1 MNNEP
6 NLEEFFEGFDHEASP
21 PVSPKVQTPL
31 KPGDIDAVH
40 VRLDDDEAKL
50 LATSNPDALSD
61 VIHKILSAHR
71 EDFEHLCHH
80 FVESD
85 ARYTLD
91 EGSLEI
97 EECWIDENGQGSAY
111 CGFTQ
116 SFYAGC
122 RDRNVDGDPR
132 DCELDFALNRRERTI
147 TVSTKVPDD
156 EREPD
161 EF

>member
-6 NLEEFFEGFDHEASP
+6 NLEDFFESIESEVTPPASP
-21 PVSPKVQTPL
+21 KTRSRL

-40 VRLDDDEAKL
+40 VHLDDDEASL
-50 LATSNPDALSD
+50 LAAAGMDALSD
-61 VIHKILSAHR
+61 VIQKILSNHR
-71 EDFEHLCHH
+71 EDFEYLCHH

-91 EGSLEI
+91 EGSVEI
-97 EECWIDENGQGSAY
+97 EECWLDENGEGSAY
-111 CGFTQ
+111 CAFTQ

-122 RDRNVDGDPR
+122 RDQNSEGDPR
-132 DCELDFALNRRERTI
+132 ECELDLALNRRERTI

-161 EF
+161 QY

>member
-1 MNNEP
+1 MNEEL
-6 NLEEFFEGFDHEASP
+6 NLEDFFEGFGHEASP
-21 PVSPKVQTPL
+21 PASPKVQTPL
-31 KPGDIDAVH
+31 KPGDIDAVQ
-40 VRLDDDEAKL
+40 VRLDDDESKL
-50 LATSNPDALSD
+50 LATNPDILSEVIQRILSD
-61 VIHKILSAHR
+61 HT
-71 EDFEHLCHH
+71 EDFEHLCHY

-91 EGSLEI
+91 EESLTI
-97 EECWIDENGQGSAY
+97 EECWMDENGQGSAH

-122 RDRNVDGDPR
+122 RDRNVDADPC
-132 DCELDFALNRRERTI
+132 DCVLDLFLNLRERTI
-147 TVSTKVPDD
+147 TVSTNVPDY